1 MLAIQFVDLFGQQL
15 GLWRVP
21 GSFNGMTSLA
31 VSLGAVVVLL
41 IAAFVF
47 VAWRDRKR
55 LSSPEDSA
63 AGRDARSAQERH
75 AAERHGA
82 QGEVWRRGQN
92 STST

>member
-1 MLAIQFVDLFGQQL
+1 M
-15 GLWRVP
+15 
-21 GSFNGMTSLA
+21 SL
-31 VSLGAVVVLL
+31 VVFVVLL
-41 IAAFVF
+41 IAAFVI

-63 AGRDARSAQERH
+63 AARDATSTQERY

-92 STST
+92 PGSHI